1 VLSLLWNLSF
11 GEFVLI
17 AIVALLIFG
26 KRLPEVASQ
35 SFRQVA
41 KLRRTLDDMRRE
53 TGIDREIR
61 DVQANLRDLSR
72 EASARVPPRRPT
84 LPDRQEPR
92 AVEAEP
98 VKPAGAAPPA
108 AAPSPAEVRPTPP
121 PADDPT
127 S

>member
-1 VLSLLWNLSF
+1 MLSFISNLSL
-11 GEFVLI
+11 GEYVLI

-92 AVEAEP
+92 AVVAEPAEP
-98 VKPAGAAPPA
+98 VVAAPPA
-108 AAPSPAEVRPTPP
+108 AEPSEVEVPRPPP